1 MLRQSILVVDDEK
14 NNVELLHEVLHHEYE
29 VHKAYNAN
37 EALDILK
44 AKNIDLIISDQR
56 MPGTS
61 GVELFSKVSKCCPR
75 VGKVLL
81 TGHHD
86 DETLIDA
93 VNVGSIDRY
102 ITKPFKSNSLMK
114 IVVEVLNKREQ
125 RAVEERKNIES
136 QLAFTAKMA
145 SLGDLVAGTAHELNN
160 PLGFIHANLGN
171 LDKFFRK
178 ILSLIETCDNAD
190 IPEKAKGII
199 DAKKEEIKYD
209 YLKGRILEMIDR
221 SRDGSERMKEIISDL
236 KAFARQDALKAAE
249 ADINKSIDTT
259 LHIIH
264 NEHKNRI
271 EISKQYGPLPLVTCY
286 ISKLN
291 QVFLN
296 LLVNACHSIEDKGKI
311 TIKTSTE
318 AGNVIIKISDTGG
331 GMSEEVREKIFEPFF
346 TTKEE
351 GKGTGLGLSI
361 SKGIIEKHKGTISL
375 ESTPGKGT
383 TFTIQIPIKLI
394 EEENE
399 GTQ

>member
-61 GVELFSKVSKCCPR
+61 GVELFSKVAECCPR